1 MPRKKELSFENALSK
16 LEDIVAT
23 MENNDCSL
31 DELMKN
37 YTEGVKL
44 GSYCEKMLAAAE
56 ENMDLILAEQGKKI
70 VTKKLEIEG
79 A

>member
-1 MPRKKELSFENALSK
+1 MPRKKEISFEDALSK
-16 LEDIVAT
+16 LEDIVAN
-23 MENNDCSL
+23 MESNDYSL

-37 YTEGVKL
+37 YTEGIKL

-56 ENMDLILAEQGKKI
+56 ENMDLVLAKQGKKI
-70 VTKKLEIEG
+70 VTKKLTVEG

>member
-1 MPRKKELSFENALSK
+1 MPRKKEISFEDALSK
-16 LEDIVAT
+16 LEDIVAN
-23 MENNDCSL
+23 MESNDCSL

-37 YTEGVKL
+37 YTEGIKL

-56 ENMDLILAEQGKKI
+56 ENMDLVLAKQGKKI
-70 VTKKLEIEG
+70 VTKKLTVEG

>member
-1 MPRKKELSFENALSK
+1 MPRKKEISFEDALSR

-23 MENNDCSL
+23 MESNDCSL

-37 YTEGVKL
+37 YTEGIKL
-44 GSYCEKMLAAAE
+44 GNYCEKMLAAAE
-56 ENMDLILAEQGKKI
+56 ENMDLVLAKQGKKI
-70 VTKKLEIEG
+70 VTKKLTVEG